1 MWHLI
6 GPLTA
11 RKGDSCCLVLVFVTV
26 ETHASSPSTLLY
38 STLCCFHTRA
48 HNYIHSRPHAP
59 VCHSTYRQHCR
70 RCTWSKVKTHR
81 TLTEPP
87 PTLHLIFCA
96 LPCSQ
101 ILHPLR
107 FVTLS
112 VPSWCFKILV
122 YRLI

>member
-11 RKGDSCCLVLVFVTV
+11 RKGDSCCLVLVFCHRRDTRIV
-26 ETHASSPSTLLY
+26 SLY

-87 PTLHLIFCA
+87 PPTLHLIFVLFHAPRFFTLYVLLLFLCHLGA
-96 LPCSQ
+96 
-101 ILHPLR
+101 LR
-107 FVTLS
+107 F
-112 VPSWCFKILV
+112 WFID
-122 YRLI
+122 